1 MITTIIAAST
11 ATVAPLPEKSESLDT
26 ARFLAC
32 IAAVEGHAWS
42 DAGGA
47 YAIQPATW
55 AQHAPHK
62 AYRLAS
68 VPLHADGVALAHI
81 AWLSRSLRGRN
92 FPANPYTLAGAWR
105 FGLEGFTARAARSS
119 DTIDYAARVFQL
131 YHSAHQIPLTTP

>member
-1 MITTIIAAST
+1 VIITIIAAS
-11 ATVAPLPEKSESLDT
+11 VAPLPARSDALDT

-32 IAAVEGHAWS
+32 IAAVEGHRWS

-55 AQHAPHK
+55 RQHSPHK

-68 VPLHADGVALAHI
+68 VRIHADGVALLHL
-81 AWLSRSLRGRN
+81 AWLSRSLRGRS
-92 FPANPYTLAGAWR
+92 FPVNAYTLAGAWR

-119 DTIDYAARVFQL
+119 QPIDYAARVFQL
-131 YHSAHQIPLTTP
+131 YHSAHSLP